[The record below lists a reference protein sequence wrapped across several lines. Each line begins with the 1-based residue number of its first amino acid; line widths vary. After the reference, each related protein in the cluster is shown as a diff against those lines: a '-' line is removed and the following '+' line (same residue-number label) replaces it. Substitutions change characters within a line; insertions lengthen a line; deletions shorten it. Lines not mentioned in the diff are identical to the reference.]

1 MILDP
6 GRDSFPR
13 AADPSLNE
21 APEHVSGKECRDDP
35 LRVLPDAI
43 QHLPSPRHNHY
54 ALFLTAL
61 PFLGM
66 DGCRIEVTQV
76 DTSAPFFWDARG
88 QRHLNAR
95 SLFATGLVVLA

>member
-1 MILDP
+1 MILDS
-6 GRDSFPR
+6 GRGSSLR
-13 AADPSLNE
+13 ATDPSLNE

-43 QHLPSPRHNHY
+43 QHLPSPRHNQY

-66 DGCRIEVTQV
+66 DGRRIEVTQV
-76 DTSAPFFWDARG
+76 DASAPFFCDARS

-95 SLFATGLVVLA
+95 SLYPTALVVLA